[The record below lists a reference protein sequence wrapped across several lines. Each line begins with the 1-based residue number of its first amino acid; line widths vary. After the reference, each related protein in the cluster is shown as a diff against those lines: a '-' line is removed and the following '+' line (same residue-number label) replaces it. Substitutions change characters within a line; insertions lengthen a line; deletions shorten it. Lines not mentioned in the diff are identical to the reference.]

1 MQRVVAILRFVR
13 LPLVWTALADVL
25 AGAAVAAGSPA
36 AFARADLLPLLLVA
50 PGLYLFGM
58 GLNDLIDRRHDAAS
72 GADRP
77 LARGELAPAAALST
91 LAVLL
96 GMVAAGASLVHKPTL
111 TMVAFTLAAVCLYNG
126 WTKRH
131 TVTSVVF
138 MAACRAGNVLI
149 GWSVVAGRWQFWTSP
164 QAEYGWALMTSVCAL
179 TAAASLVSALEKRH
193 GMRTVAGLR
202 PSRVVLTLL
211 LLLPVTDA
219 ACVAAAWDMS
229 AWAAAWLAAIPLC
242 RATAAALRYARPG
255 FANR

>member
-25 AGAAVAAGSPA
+25 AGAAVASGSPA
-36 AFARADLLPLLLVA
+36 AFARADLLPLLLVS

-58 GLNDLIDRRHDAAS
+58 GLNDLLDRRDDVAS
-72 GADRP
+72 GTDRP
-77 LARGELAPAAALST
+77 LARGELSPAAALST

-96 GMVAAGASLVHKPTL
+96 GMVAAGASFVGEPTL
-111 TMVAFTLAAVCLYNG
+111 TMIAFTLAAVCLYNG
-126 WTKRH
+126 WAKRH

-149 GWSVVAGRWQFWTSP
+149 GWSVVAGQWQFWTSP
-164 QAEYGWALMTSVCAL
+164 RAGCGWVLLISVCAL

-202 PSRVVLTLL
+202 PSRVVLIAL
-211 LLLPVTDA
+211 LLLPVADA
-219 ACVAAAWDMS
+219 ACVAAAWGAS
-229 AWAAAWLAAIPLC
+229 AWAPAWLAAVPLC
-242 RATAAALRYARPG
+242 LATAAALRRG
-255 FANR
+255 NRRGGS